1 MPLALD
7 LIGTFTALRMV
18 LVFKL
23 NKEQARK
30 ERGL

>member
-7 LIGTFTALRMV
+7 FIGVFKALRMV
-18 LVFKL
+18 LVFQL

-30 ERGL
+30 EKGL